1 MSVANEAI
9 IGQAPHGA
17 IRGAAHGGHDAA
29 LGGTHGSRRS
39 YTIGFLLAISLTLV
53 PFGLVMSHASI
64 GTPLV
69 IAVFALAQ
77 IGVHVVYFLHVDR
90 SAEQRW
96 NLTALVFTA
105 IVVGIILG
113 GSLWIMH
120 NLYVNMMP
128 GMMQGSMG

>member
-9 IGQAPHGA
+9 VGHGPHGT
-17 IRGAAHGGHDAA
+17 IRGAAHSGAH
-29 LGGTHGSRRS
+29 GGTHGSRRS
-39 YTIGFLLAISLTLV
+39 YTIGFLLAIALTLV
-53 PFGLVMSHASI
+53 PFGLVMSHASV
-64 GTPLV
+64 GTPLIV
-69 IAVFALAQ
+69 AIFALAQ
-77 IGVHVVYFLHVDR
+77 IGVHVVYFLHVNR

-96 NLTALVFTA
+96 NLTALIFTA
-105 IVVGIILG
+105 IVVCIILG

>member
-9 IGQAPHGA
+9 VGHAPHGA
-17 IRGAAHGGHDAA
+17 IHGAAYRRAHGAV
-29 LGGTHGSRRS
+29 HGSRKS
-39 YTIGFLLAISLTLV
+39 YAIGFLLAIALTLV
-53 PFGLVMSHASI
+53 PFGLVMSHASV
-64 GTPLV
+64 GTPLI

-77 IGVHVVYFLHVDR
+77 IGVHVVYFLHVNR

-96 NLTALVFTA
+96 NLTALIFTA
-105 IVVGIILG
+105 IVVCIILG